1 MRVTAIGA
9 SDVGLQR
16 EINEDSF
23 RVLDPYYLYFVAD
36 GMGGHQAGDV
46 ASKMAADTVVS
57 FFEATQQ
64 DDATWPFP
72 IDPQLSLEENR
83 LCSSIKLANRK
94 IYDLAQSN
102 RLLQGMGTTFVG
114 MTLSLAKKLCYVAH
128 VGDSRAYRLRDGEI
142 MQMTRDHSLV
152 NDYLNIMPD
161 MPLEAMEI
169 VPRNVITRA
178 LGMEESVLVD
188 IRQEPMQPGDR
199 FLLCT
204 DGLSGQVPDA
214 RIREILLDHGDDLQG
229 AVEELINDANE
240 AGGDDNVTVVLVAID
255 E

>member
-1 MRVTAIGA
+1 MRVTAFGA

-16 EINEDSF
+16 EINEDAF
-23 RVLDPYYLYFVAD
+23 RVLDQYLLYLVAD

-46 ASKMAADTVVS
+46 ASRMAADTVVS

-64 DDATWPFP
+64 EDATWPFP

-94 IYDLAQSN
+94 IYDLSQSD

-114 MTLSLAKKLCYVAH
+114 MTLSLEKKLCYVAH
-128 VGDSRAYRLRDGEI
+128 VGDSRAYRLRAGVI
-142 MQMTRDHSLV
+142 VQLTRDHSLV

-161 MPLEAMEI
+161 IPTEAMEI

-188 IRQEPMQPGDR
+188 VRQEPMQTGDR

-204 DGLSGQVPDA
+204 DGLTGQVSDE
-214 RIREILLDHGDDLQG
+214 RVREILLECGDDLQSAG
-229 AVEELINDANE
+229 RTLINDANE
-240 AGGDDNVTVVLVAID
+240 AGGDDNVTIVLVGID